1 MDSYR
6 EAGESIKPNDIW
18 AFSSSREDALFE
30 NCRGSAKGRTVEK
43 KLKITLVK
51 SSIGRPE
58 KQRKVLRGMGLV
70 RMNRSVTLKDTPEIR
85 GMVGKVSHLVAV
97 EEISG

>member
-1 MDSYR
+1 MWP
-6 EAGESIKPNDIW
+6 I
-18 AFSSSREDALFE
+18 SRRLSEDE
-30 NCRGSAKGRTVEK
+30 TVEK

-85 GMVGKVSHLVAV
+85 GMVYKVSHLVAV
-97 EEISG
+97 EEING

>member
-1 MDSYR
+1 MTSWHFR
-6 EAGESIKPNDIW
+6 AAVKMR
-18 AFSSSREDALFE
+18 FSKNF
-30 NCRGSAKGRTVEK
+30 RGSAKGRTVEK